1 MMDTEFLNF
10 ADKEKP
16 AESGDLGASGK
27 KTDQGPRNDICMTLL
42 NLDMKS
48 DGSNFMKKQISMPGT
63 GISISTVNNVQ
74 IRDSNNNQGFN
85 TETTNFGN
93 ADELSRN
100 FPGDNNL
107 LGNLPNLGERLESIG
122 NAPDPK
128 DYKIL
133 TDFGPPEA
141 DQ

>member
-1 MMDTEFLNF
+1 MMDTEFLDFGN
-10 ADKEKP
+10 KEK
-16 AESGDLGASGK
+16 AADLGDLGASGK
-27 KTDQGPRNDICMTLL
+27 KTDQGPKNDICMTLL

-48 DGSNFMKKQISMPGT
+48 DGSNFMKKQIAMPGPV
-63 GISISTVNNVQ
+63 ISISTVNNVQ
-74 IRDSNNNQGFN
+74 IRDGNNNLGFN

-93 ADELSRN
+93 TDELSRN

-128 DYKIL
+128 DFKIL
-133 TDFGPPEA
+133 TDFGHPET